1 MEPDGVDAVVVG
13 DENTHPRTL
22 AALSGTETGP
32 CGGSNLTFTL
42 GRRTGAG
49 VSMPNADGLSVCRI
63 LRERGCDTQILMLMA
78 RQEVGD
84 RVAGLDAVWAGA
96 QNGRG

>member
-1 MEPDGVDAVVVG
+1 
-13 DENTHPRTL
+13 
-22 AALSGTETGP
+22 
-32 CGGSNLTFTL
+32 
-42 GRRTGAG
+42 
-49 VSMPNADGLSVCRI
+49 MPNADGLSVCRI